1 MHNENIQMI
10 QLINLYRCDEGE
22 SLDSPDILII
32 VYFSKR
38 LERRLNACRMLQ
50 FFNIKIPC
58 IFGTEQVLDDHS
70 IVCMI
75 RNIKRF

>member
-10 QLINLYRCDEGE
+10 QLINLYHYDEGE

-38 LERRLNACRMLQ
+38 LERRLNACRMPQ
-50 FFNIKIPC
+50 FFNIKILY
-58 IFGTEQVLDDHS
+58 IFGTEQVLDDLS
-70 IVCMI
+70 
-75 RNIKRF
+75 

>member
-10 QLINLYRCDEGE
+10 QLINLYPASSAVYRYDEGE

-38 LERRLNACRMLQ
+38 LERRLNACRMPQ
-50 FFNIKIPC
+50 FFNIKIPY
-58 IFGTEQVLDDHS
+58 IFGTEQVLDDLS
-70 IVCMI
+70 
-75 RNIKRF
+75 

>member
-10 QLINLYRCDEGE
+10 QLINLYRYDEGE

-38 LERRLNACRMLQ
+38 LERRLNACRML
-50 FFNIKIPC
+50 
-58 IFGTEQVLDDHS
+58 
-70 IVCMI
+70 
-75 RNIKRF
+75 